1 MGNKYIV
8 LNVVQNLV
16 YQIRKNMLLN
26 IKTELNGSVFYWTN
40 PYLLYN
46 FFMFDN
52 LSQKLQEI
60 IAKTRGQ
67 AQLTEEN
74 MQEALRE
81 IRRALLGADVSLNV
95 VKSFISSIKDKAIG
109 EDVVKSTNP
118 SQTLI
123 KIVNDE
129 LTSLLGQNN
138 SPLKLDTNPSIIMML
153 GLQGSGKTT
162 SSAKLAL
169 KLKKE
174 GKKPLLVALDVY
186 RPAAILQLKT
196 LANDNNIDFF
206 SLENEKDVVKIAKA
220 SLDYAKENN
229 DTVLIFDTAGRLQ
242 IDSDMMAELM
252 LINHS
257 FNVNEKLLVV
267 DSMIGQ
273 SAIDVAL
280 NFNEQLGIDG
290 VVLTKLDGDT
300 KGGCALSIVQSTGK
314 PIKLIATGE
323 NITPLEEF
331 HPDRMA
337 NRILGMGDIVTL
349 VERAQKNIDLEE
361 AKALE
366 NKMLK
371 DEFSFEDFLKIQ
383 KQIKA
388 LGSFGGILSM
398 LPLGISKDDS
408 DKISHEGEKQFKKIE
423 VFIQS
428 MTPQERKN
436 PNILNASRK
445 KRIAAGAGMDIN
457 ELNQFI
463 AQFETMRKM
472 MKGLGSFKQSMKGK
486 KGKMPFNMPKF
497 PF

>member
-1 MGNKYIV
+1 
-8 LNVVQNLV
+8 
-16 YQIRKNMLLN
+16 
-26 IKTELNGSVFYWTN
+26 
-40 PYLLYN
+40 
-46 FFMFDN
+46 MFDS

-60 IAKTRGQ
+60 ISKTG
-67 AQLTEEN
+67 ANSTLTEEN
-74 MQEALRE
+74 MQDALRE

-95 VKSFISSIKDKAIG
+95 VKSFISSIKEHAEG
-109 EDVVKSTNP
+109 EKVIQSTNP

-129 LTSLLGQNN
+129 LTELLGKSNA
-138 SPLKLDTNPSIIMML
+138 PLKLDTNPSIIMML

-169 KLKKE
+169 KLKQE
-174 GKKPLLVALDVY
+174 GKSPLLVGLDVY

-196 LANDNNIDFF
+196 LALDNNIPFF
-206 SLENEKDVVKIAKA
+206 SIDEEKDVIKIAKEA
-220 SLDYAKENN
+220 LKYAKENN
-229 DTVLIFDTAGRLQ
+229 NTVLIFDTAGRLE
-242 IDSDMMAELM
+242 IDTEMMAELV
-252 LINHS
+252 LLNHS
-257 FNVNEKLLVV
+257 FDINEKLLVV

-273 SAIDVAL
+273 SAIEVAL

-290 VVLTKLDGDT
+290 VILTKLDGDT
-300 KGGCALSIVQSTGK
+300 KGGCALSIVQTIKK

-331 HPDRMA
+331 HPERMA

-349 VERAQKNIDLEE
+349 VERAQKNIDVQE

-366 NKMLK
+366 EKMLK
-371 DEFSFEDFLKIQ
+371 SEFNFEDFLKIQ

-436 PNILNASRK
+436 PDILNASRK
-445 KRIAAGAGMDIN
+445 KRIANGAGMGIN
-457 ELNQFI
+457 ELNAFI
-463 AQFETMRKM
+463 AQFETMKKM
-472 MKGLGSFKQSMKGK
+472 MKGLGGFKKSMK
-486 KGKMPFNMPKF
+486 KGKGKIPFSMPKF

>member
-1 MGNKYIV
+1 
-8 LNVVQNLV
+8 
-16 YQIRKNMLLN
+16 
-26 IKTELNGSVFYWTN
+26 
-40 PYLLYN
+40 
-46 FFMFDN
+46 MFDS
-52 LSQKLQEI
+52 LSQKLREI
-60 IAKTRGQ
+60 ISSTAQNKT
-67 AQLTEEN
+67 LSEEN
-74 MQEALRE
+74 MQDALRE
-81 IRRALLGADVSLNV
+81 IRRALLGADVALSV
-95 VKSFISSIKDKAIG
+95 VKSFISTIKDKAQG
-109 EDVVKSTNP
+109 EKVIESTNP

-129 LTSLLGQNN
+129 LTNLLGEKQ

-196 LANDNNIDFF
+196 LADDNKIDFY
-206 SLENEKDVVKIAKA
+206 SLEGEKDVVKIARE
-220 SLDYAKENN
+220 SLNYAKENN
-229 DTVLIFDTAGRLQ
+229 NTVLIFDTAGRLEL
-242 IDSDMMAELM
+242 DSEMMAELV
-252 LINHS
+252 LLNHG
-257 FNVNEKLLVV
+257 FNINEKLLVV
-267 DSMIGQ
+267 DSLIGQ
-273 SAIDVAL
+273 AAVDVAL

-290 VVLTKLDGDT
+290 VILTKLDGDA
-300 KGGCALSIVQSTGK
+300 KGGCALSIVHCTNK

-323 NITPLEEF
+323 NIEPLEDF

-349 VERAQKNIDLEE
+349 VERAQKNIDIKE

-366 NKMLK
+366 DKMLK
-371 DEFSFEDFLKIQ
+371 SEFNFEDFLKIQ

-408 DKISHEGEKQFKKIE
+408 EKISHEGEKQFKKIE

-428 MTPQERKN
+428 MTPEERKN

-445 KRIAAGAGMDIN
+445 KRIALGAGMDIN
-457 ELNQFI
+457 ELNAFI
-463 AQFETMRKM
+463 NQFETMKKM
-472 MKGLGSFKQSMKGK
+472 MKGLGGFKNSMK
-486 KGKMPFNMPKF
+486 KGKMKMPFSMPKF

>member
-1 MGNKYIV
+1 
-8 LNVVQNLV
+8 
-16 YQIRKNMLLN
+16 
-26 IKTELNGSVFYWTN
+26 
-40 PYLLYN
+40 
-46 FFMFDN
+46 MFDS

-60 IAKTRGQ
+60 IAKTRNQ
-67 AQLTEEN
+67 AQLTDEN
-74 MQEALRE
+74 MQDALRE

-95 VKSFISSIKDKAIG
+95 VKSFISSIKDKATGAEVI
-109 EDVVKSTNP
+109 KSTNP

-129 LTSLLGQNN
+129 LVELLGKEQA
-138 SPLKLDTNPSIIMML
+138 PLKLDTNPSIIMML

-162 SSAKLAL
+162 SAAKLAL

-206 SLENEKDVVKIAKA
+206 SLDDEKDVVKIARK
-220 SLDYAKENN
+220 SLEYAKENN

-257 FNVNEKLLVV
+257 FNINEKLLVV

-290 VVLTKLDGDT
+290 VILTKLDGDT
-300 KGGCALSIVQSTGK
+300 KGGCAISIVQSTGK

-323 NITPLEEF
+323 NIIPLEEF

-337 NRILGMGDIVTL
+337 NRIVGMGDIVTL
-349 VERAQKNIDLEE
+349 VERAQKNIDIEE

-371 DEFSFEDFLKIQ
+371 DEFSFEDFLKIK
-383 KQIKA
+383 KQMNA

-398 LPLGISKDDS
+398 LPLGIKKDDA

-428 MTPQERKN
+428 MTPEERKN
-436 PNILNASRK
+436 PNLLNASRK
-445 KRIAAGAGMDIN
+445 RRIAAGAGMDIN

-463 AQFETMRKM
+463 SQFEMMRKM
-472 MKGLGSFKQSMKGK
+472 MKASLLILKE
-486 KGKMPFNMPKF
+486 
-497 PF
+497 

>member
-1 MGNKYIV
+1 
-8 LNVVQNLV
+8 
-16 YQIRKNMLLN
+16 
-26 IKTELNGSVFYWTN
+26 
-40 PYLLYN
+40 
-46 FFMFDN
+46 MFDN

-67 AQLTEEN
+67 AQLSEEN

-95 VKSFISSIKDKAIG
+95 VKSFISSIKDKAEG
-109 EDVVKSTNP
+109 ADVIKSTNP

-129 LTSLLGQNN
+129 LIDLLGKEQA
-138 SPLKLDTNPSIIMML
+138 PLKLDTNPSIIMML

-162 SSAKLAL
+162 SAAKLAL

-206 SLENEKDVVKIAKA
+206 SVDEEKDVVKIARK

-229 DTVLIFDTAGRLQ
+229 DTVVIFDTAGRLQ

-257 FNVNEKLLVV
+257 FNINEKLLVV

-290 VVLTKLDGDT
+290 VILTKLDGDT

-371 DEFSFEDFLKIQ
+371 DEFSFEDFLKIK
-383 KQIKA
+383 KQMNA
-388 LGSFGGILSM
+388 LGSLGGILSM
-398 LPLGISKDDS
+398 LPLGIKKDDA
-408 DKISHEGEKQFKKIE
+408 DKISHEGEKHFKKIE

-436 PNILNASRK
+436 PNLLNASRK
-445 KRIAAGAGMDIN
+445 RRIAAGAGMDIN

-463 AQFETMRKM
+463 SQFEMMRKM
-472 MKGLGSFKQSMKGK
+472 MKGLGGLKQQMKGK
-486 KGKMPFNMPKF
+486 KGQMPFNMPKF

>member
-1 MGNKYIV
+1 
-8 LNVVQNLV
+8 
-16 YQIRKNMLLN
+16 
-26 IKTELNGSVFYWTN
+26 
-40 PYLLYN
+40 
-46 FFMFDN
+46 MFDN
-52 LSQKLQEI
+52 LSEKLQQI
-60 IAKTRGQ
+60 IATTGKNST
-67 AQLTEEN
+67 LTDEN
-74 MQEALRE
+74 IQDALRE

-95 VKSFISSIKDKAIG
+95 VKGFISSIKDKVIG
-109 EDVVKSTNP
+109 EKVVESTNP

-129 LTSLLGQNN
+129 LTNLLGEKQ

-162 SSAKLAL
+162 SAAKLAL

-174 GKKPLLVALDVY
+174 GKSPLLVALDVY

-206 SLENEKDVVKIAKA
+206 SIDEEKDVTKIAKA
-220 SLDYAKENN
+220 SLDFAKENN
-229 DTVLIFDTAGRLQ
+229 NTVLIFDTAGRLQ

-252 LINHS
+252 ILNHS
-257 FNVNEKLLVV
+257 FKINEKLLVV

-273 SAIDVAL
+273 AALEVAL
-280 NFNEQLGIDG
+280 DFDEQLGIDG
-290 VVLTKLDGDT
+290 VILTKLDGDT
-300 KGGCALSIVQSTGK
+300 KGGCALSIVHATKK

-323 NITPLEEF
+323 NIVPLEDF

-349 VERAQKNIDLEE
+349 VERAQKNIDIKE

-366 NKMLK
+366 DKMLK

-398 LPLGISKDDS
+398 LPLGISKDDTEN
-408 DKISHEGEKQFKKIE
+408 ISHEGEKQFKKIE

-445 KRIAAGAGMDIN
+445 KRIAMGAGMDIN
-457 ELNQFI
+457 ELNAFI

-472 MKGLGSFKQSMKGK
+472 MKGFGGLKKSLKGK
-486 KGKMPFNMPKF
+486 KGKMPFKGMPKF

>member
-1 MGNKYIV
+1 
-8 LNVVQNLV
+8 
-16 YQIRKNMLLN
+16 
-26 IKTELNGSVFYWTN
+26 
-40 PYLLYN
+40 
-46 FFMFDN
+46 MFDS
-52 LSQKLQEI
+52 LSQKLREI
-60 IAKTRGQ
+60 ISSTAQNKT
-67 AQLTEEN
+67 LSEEN
-74 MQEALRE
+74 MQDALRE
-81 IRRALLGADVSLNV
+81 IRRALLGADVALSV
-95 VKSFISSIKDKAIG
+95 VKSFISTIKDKAQG
-109 EDVVKSTNP
+109 EKVIESTNP

-129 LTSLLGQNN
+129 LTNLLGEKQ

-196 LANDNNIDFF
+196 LADDNKIDFY
-206 SLENEKDVVKIAKA
+206 SLEGEKDVVKIARE
-220 SLDYAKENN
+220 SLNYAKENN
-229 DTVLIFDTAGRLQ
+229 NTVLIFDTAGRLEL
-242 IDSDMMAELM
+242 DSEMMAELV
-252 LINHS
+252 LLNHS
-257 FNVNEKLLVV
+257 FNINEKLLVV

-273 SAIDVAL
+273 AAVDVAL

-290 VVLTKLDGDT
+290 VILTKLDGDA
-300 KGGCALSIVQSTGK
+300 KGGCALSIVHCTNK

-323 NITPLEEF
+323 NIEPLEDF

-349 VERAQKNIDLEE
+349 VERAQKNIDIKE

-366 NKMLK
+366 DKMLK
-371 DEFSFEDFLKIQ
+371 SEFNFEDFLKIQ

-408 DKISHEGEKQFKKIE
+408 EKISHEGEKQFKKIE

-428 MTPQERKN
+428 MTPEERKN

-445 KRIAAGAGMDIN
+445 KRIALGAGMDIN
-457 ELNQFI
+457 ELNAFI
-463 AQFETMRKM
+463 NQFETMKKM
-472 MKGLGSFKQSMKGK
+472 MKGLGGFKNSMK
-486 KGKMPFNMPKF
+486 KGKMKMPFSMPKF

>member
-1 MGNKYIV
+1 
-8 LNVVQNLV
+8 
-16 YQIRKNMLLN
+16 
-26 IKTELNGSVFYWTN
+26 
-40 PYLLYN
+40 
-46 FFMFDN
+46 MFDN
-52 LSQKLQEI
+52 LSERLQEI
-60 IAKTRGQ
+60 IRKTS
-67 AQLTEEN
+67 ANATLTQEN
-74 MQEALRE
+74 MQDALRE

-95 VKSFISSIKDKAIG
+95 VKSFISSIKDKAEG
-109 EDVVKSTNP
+109 ENVIQSTNP

-129 LTSLLGQNN
+129 LTKLLGEKQA
-138 SPLKLDTNPSIIMML
+138 PLNLSTNPSIIMML

-162 SSAKLAL
+162 SAAKLAL

-174 GKKPLLVALDVY
+174 GKTPLLVALDIY
-186 RPAAILQLKT
+186 RPAAVLQLKT
-196 LANDNNIDFF
+196 LANENKIDFF
-206 SLENEKDVVKIAKA
+206 AMEDEKDVVKIAKN
-220 SLDYAKENN
+220 SLEYAKEHN

-257 FNVNEKLLVV
+257 FDINEKLLVV

-273 SAIDVAL
+273 AAVEVAL
-280 NFNEQLGIDG
+280 NFDEQLGIDG
-290 VVLTKLDGDT
+290 VILTKLDGDT
-300 KGGCALSIVQSTGK
+300 KGGCALSIVHATNK
-314 PIKLIATGE
+314 PVKLIATGE
-323 NITPLEEF
+323 KIEPLEDF

-337 NRILGMGDIVTL
+337 NRILGMGDIVSL
-349 VERAQKNIDLEE
+349 VEKAQKNIDIKE
-361 AKALE
+361 AKELE

-371 DEFSFEDFLKIQ
+371 AEFSFEDFLKIQ

-398 LPLGISKDDS
+398 LPLGISKNDTE
-408 DKISHEGEKQFKKIE
+408 KISHEGEKQFKKIE

-428 MTPQERKN
+428 MTPEERRN

-445 KRIAAGAGMDIN
+445 KRIAKGAGMDIN
-457 ELNQFI
+457 ELNNFI

-472 MKGLGSFKQSMKGK
+472 MKGLGGLKNQFKGK
-486 KGKMPFNMPKF
+486 KGKMPFMPPKF

>member
-1 MGNKYIV
+1 MQTHQSHKIPKQNITPNFAQYFFYIKI
-8 LNVVQNLV
+8 L
-16 YQIRKNMLLN
+16 
-26 IKTELNGSVFYWTN
+26 T
-40 PYLLYN
+40 
-46 FFMFDN
+46 MFNN

-60 IAKTRGQ
+60 IRKTSGN
-67 AQLTEEN
+67 AALTDEN
-74 MQEALRE
+74 MQDALRE
-81 IRRALLGADVSLNV
+81 IRRALLSADVSLSV
-95 VKSFISSIKDKAIG
+95 VKSFISSIKEKAEGQEVI
-109 EDVVKSTNP
+109 KSTNP

-123 KIVNDE
+123 KLVNDE
-129 LTSLLGQNN
+129 LTLLLGEKQA
-138 SPLKLDTNPSIIMML
+138 PLKLDTNPSIIMML

-162 SSAKLAL
+162 SAAKLAL
-169 KLKKE
+169 MLKKE
-174 GKKPLLVALDVY
+174 GKTPLLVALDVY

-206 SLENEKDVVKIAKA
+206 SLEDEKDVVKIARA
-220 SLDYAKENN
+220 SLDYAQEHNN
-229 DTVLIFDTAGRLQ
+229 TVLIFDTAGRLE

-252 LINHS
+252 LISHS
-257 FNVNEKLLVV
+257 FNINEKLLVV

-273 SAIDVAL
+273 SSVEIAL
-280 NFNEQLGIDG
+280 NFDTQLGIDG
-290 VVLTKLDGDT
+290 VILTKLDGDT
-300 KGGCALSIVQSTGK
+300 KGGCALSIVHATKK

-349 VERAQKNIDLEE
+349 VERAQKNIDIEE
-361 AKALE
+361 ARKLE
-366 NKMLK
+366 DKMLK

-398 LPLGISKDDS
+398 LPLGISKDDTE
-408 DKISHEGEKQFKKIE
+408 KISHEGEKQFKKIE

-445 KRIAAGAGMDIN
+445 KRIAQGSGMDIA
-457 ELNQFI
+457 ELNAFI
-463 AQFETMRKM
+463 TQFETMRKM
-472 MKGLGSFKQSMKGK
+472 MKGLGGLKKSLKGK
-486 KGKMPFNMPKF
+486 KGKGKMPFPPSGF

>member
-1 MGNKYIV
+1 
-8 LNVVQNLV
+8 
-16 YQIRKNMLLN
+16 
-26 IKTELNGSVFYWTN
+26 
-40 PYLLYN
+40 
-46 FFMFDN
+46 MFDS

-60 IAKTRGQ
+60 IAKTQGNTT
-67 AQLTEEN
+67 LSEEN
-74 MQEALRE
+74 IQEALRE

-95 VKSFISSIKDKAIG
+95 VKSFISSIKDKVIG
-109 EDVVKSTNP
+109 LDVVKSTNP

-123 KIVNDE
+123 KLVNDE
-129 LTSLLGQNN
+129 LTNLLGQKQ

-169 KLKKE
+169 MLKKE
-174 GKKPLLVALDVY
+174 GKKPLLTALDVY

-196 LANDNNIDFF
+196 LAFDNKIDFYGE
-206 SLENEKDVVKIAKA
+206 ENEKDVIKIAKNA
-220 SLDYAKENN
+220 LNYAKENN
-229 DTVLIFDTAGRLQ
+229 NTVLIFDTAGRLE
-242 IDSDMMAELM
+242 IDSDMMAEL
-252 LINHS
+252 LLLSHS
-257 FNVNEKLLVV
+257 FNINEKLLVV

-273 SAIDVAL
+273 AAIDVAV

-290 VVLTKLDGDT
+290 VILTKLDGDT
-300 KGGCALSIVQSTGK
+300 KGGCALSIVHATKK

-337 NRILGMGDIVTL
+337 NRILGMGDIVSL
-349 VERAQKNIDLEE
+349 VERAQKNIDLKE
-361 AKALE
+361 AKELE

-371 DEFSFEDFLKIQ
+371 AEFSFEDFLKIQ

-398 LPLGISKDDS
+398 LPLGISKDDTE
-408 DKISHEGEKQFKKIE
+408 KISNEGEKQFKKIE

-428 MTPQERKN
+428 MTPTERKN

-445 KRIAAGAGMDIN
+445 KRIAKGAGMDIN
-457 ELNQFI
+457 ELNAFI

-472 MKGLGSFKQSMKGK
+472 MKGLSGFKKSFK
-486 KGKMPFNMPKF
+486 KGKMPKF

>member
-1 MGNKYIV
+1 
-8 LNVVQNLV
+8 
-16 YQIRKNMLLN
+16 
-26 IKTELNGSVFYWTN
+26 
-40 PYLLYN
+40 
-46 FFMFDN
+46 MFDN
-52 LSQKLQEI
+52 LSQRLQEI
-60 IAKTRGQ
+60 IRNTSGQ
-67 AQLTEEN
+67 ATLTEDN
-74 MQEALRE
+74 MSDALRE

-95 VKSFISSIKDKAIG
+95 VKSFISSIKDKAEG
-109 EDVVKSTNP
+109 EKVVESTNP

-129 LTSLLGQNN
+129 LTALLGEKQA
-138 SPLKLDTNPSIIMML
+138 PLKLDTNPSIIMML

-162 SSAKLAL
+162 SAAKIAL

-174 GKKPLLVALDVY
+174 GKSPLLVALDVY
-186 RPAAILQLKT
+186 RPAAVLQLKT
-196 LANDNNIDFF
+196 LANDNKLDFF
-206 SLENEKDVVKIAKA
+206 TIENEKNVLKIAKE
-220 SLDYAKENN
+220 SLNYAKEHNN
-229 DTVLIFDTAGRLQ
+229 TVLIFDTAGRLQ
-242 IDSDMMAELM
+242 IDTDMMAELM
-252 LINHS
+252 LIANS
-257 FNVNEKLLVV
+257 IKINEKLLVV

-273 SAIDVAL
+273 AAVEVAM
-280 NFNEQLGIDG
+280 NFNEQLDIDG
-290 VVLTKLDGDT
+290 IILTKLDGDT
-300 KGGCALSIVQSTGK
+300 KGGCALSIVSSVHK

-323 NITPLEEF
+323 HIEPLEDF

-349 VERAQKNIDLEE
+349 VEKAQKNIDIKE

-366 NKMLK
+366 EKMLK
-371 DEFSFEDFLKIQ
+371 SEFSFEDFLKIQ

-428 MTPQERKN
+428 MTPAERKN
-436 PNILNASRK
+436 PNLLNASRK
-445 KRIAAGAGMDIN
+445 KRISKGSGMDIN

-463 AQFETMRKM
+463 SQFEMMKKM
-472 MKGLGSFKQSMKGK
+472 MKGLGGLKNQFK
-486 KGKMPFNMPKF
+486 KGKNKMPFGAPPKF

>member
-1 MGNKYIV
+1 
-8 LNVVQNLV
+8 
-16 YQIRKNMLLN
+16 
-26 IKTELNGSVFYWTN
+26 
-40 PYLLYN
+40 
-46 FFMFDN
+46 MFDS
-52 LSQKLQEI
+52 LSQKLREI
-60 IAKTRGQ
+60 ISSTAQNKT
-67 AQLTEEN
+67 LSEEN
-74 MQEALRE
+74 MQDALRE
-81 IRRALLGADVSLNV
+81 IRRALLGADVALSV
-95 VKSFISSIKDKAIG
+95 VKSFISTIKDKAQG
-109 EDVVKSTNP
+109 EKVIESTNP

-129 LTSLLGQNN
+129 LTNLLGEKQ

-196 LANDNNIDFF
+196 LADDNKIDFY
-206 SLENEKDVVKIAKA
+206 SLEGEKDVVKIAREA
-220 SLDYAKENN
+220 LNYAKENN
-229 DTVLIFDTAGRLQ
+229 NTVLIFDTAGRLEL
-242 IDSDMMAELM
+242 DSEMMAELV
-252 LINHS
+252 LLNHS
-257 FNVNEKLLVV
+257 FNINEKLLVV

-273 SAIDVAL
+273 AAVDVAL

-290 VVLTKLDGDT
+290 VILTKLDGDA
-300 KGGCALSIVQSTGK
+300 KGGCALSIVHCTNK

-323 NITPLEEF
+323 NIEPLEDF

-349 VERAQKNIDLEE
+349 VERAQKNIDIKE

-366 NKMLK
+366 DKMLK
-371 DEFSFEDFLKIQ
+371 SEFNFEDFLKIQ

-408 DKISHEGEKQFKKIE
+408 EKISHEGEKQFKKIE

-428 MTPQERKN
+428 MTPEERKN

-445 KRIAAGAGMDIN
+445 KRIALGAGMDIN
-457 ELNQFI
+457 ELNAFI
-463 AQFETMRKM
+463 NQFETMKKM
-472 MKGLGSFKQSMKGK
+472 MKGLGGFKNSMK
-486 KGKMPFNMPKF
+486 KGKMKMPFSMPKF